1 MPTLTD
7 DQLAAWKQLQWATA
21 LITSRFRRDLAAAGL
36 SLEQFDVLV
45 HLAWAPSG
53 TLPLHELTASM
64 VVTDALSRSG
74 ITRLL
79 DRMERDGLIT
89 RTVSTSRPPPL
100 RRLARH
106 ARAPAVRPGLARA
119 RRRDRALLRPAAG
132 PPRHRRARQDPGQP
146 DPGQPEPRPARL
158 TPSRH
163 RAAGLRNRAPAPTRR
178 AHQRERPAASRH
190 HGRSGRKLAT
200 RSPGRHNGRPAGT
213 DVSVQRGTRQSF
225 SPARHPA
232 ATRIHAMRYRS
243 NRISRVARPRS
254 CDRR

>member
-64 VVTDALSRSG
+64 VVADALSRSG

-89 RTVSTSRPPPL
+89 RTVSTTD
-100 RRLARH
+100 
-106 ARAPAVRPGLARA
+106 
-119 RRRDRALLRPAAG
+119 RRRF
-132 PPRHRRARQDPGQP
+132 
-146 DPGQPEPRPARL
+146 
-158 TPSRH
+158 
-163 RAAGLRNRAPAPTRR
+163 
-178 AHQRERPAASRH
+178 
-190 HGRSGRKLAT
+190 
-200 RSPGRHNGRPAGT
+200 
-213 DVSVQRGTRQSF
+213 DVSLRAIGREGEITSLKRESAYSLGRLLTFLTLSAV
-225 SPARHPA
+225 P
-232 ATRIHAMRYRS
+232 
-243 NRISRVARPRS
+243 
-254 CDRR
+254 